1 MDKYLEK
8 YRLIEHYSELQK
20 EADEFWDAHM
30 ALMNYN
36 YNKNI

>member
-1 MDKYLEK
+1 MSEYLEK
-8 YRLIEHYSELQK
+8 YRLIEHDPERQK
-20 EADEFWDAHM
+20 EADELWDAHM